1 MTTAMMRT
9 PKTTMTTEA
18 MPTRKT
24 TIRLTLSRTT
34 SSLSSRRPA
43 TTRPDIATSLLM
55 SRFGGTTPSPARSGW
70 CTRAWPLGT
79 LADRSAVMGAFLNG
93 QINAGEVEDKVWMND
108 VVTRGEEIQQKAVAA
123 ERGIL
128 EIVNSKM

>member
-1 MTTAMMRT
+1 
-9 PKTTMTTEA
+9 
-18 MPTRKT
+18 
-24 TIRLTLSRTT
+24 
-34 SSLSSRRPA
+34 
-43 TTRPDIATSLLM
+43 
-55 SRFGGTTPSPARSGW
+55 
-70 CTRAWPLGT
+70 
-79 LADRSAVMGAFLNG
+79 MGAFLNG